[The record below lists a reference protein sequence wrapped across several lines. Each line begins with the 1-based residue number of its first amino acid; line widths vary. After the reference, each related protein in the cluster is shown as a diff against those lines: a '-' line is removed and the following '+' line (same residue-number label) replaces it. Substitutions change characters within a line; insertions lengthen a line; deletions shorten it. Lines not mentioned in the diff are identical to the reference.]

1 MSWKIRHG
9 KNDQAFYSETIGFV
23 KTRPT
28 VENGIRNYECNVLCM
43 KFWYKQQIKKILLP
57 YIWINLQCLS
67 TLSMISIQFKS
78 KGYVGKIFEIRF
90 VYRE

>member
-43 KFWYKQQIKKILLP
+43 KF
-57 YIWINLQCLS
+57 
-67 TLSMISIQFKS
+67 
-78 KGYVGKIFEIRF
+78 
-90 VYRE
+90 